1 MAKMHSR
8 ARGRS
13 GSKKPLTDKKP
24 SWVRY
29 KPKEVEMLVVKL
41 AKEEHSASAIG
52 LILRDSYGVPSVKSL
67 LEKSVTQLLKEK
79 KLETELPEDLQSLMK
94 RAAMIR
100 KHMSKNKKD
109 MTALRGLQLS
119 DAKILRLT
127 KYYKRTK
134 RLPANWVYKPEELK
148 MLAE

>member
-1 MAKMHSR
+1 MARMHSR

-29 KPKEVEMLVVKL
+29 KPKEVEMLAVKL
-41 AKEEHSASAIG
+41 AKEEHSPSAIG

-67 LEKSVTQLLKEK
+67 LGKSVTQLLKEK
-79 KLETELPEDLQSLMK
+79 KLEAELPEDLQSLMK
-94 RAAMIR
+94 KAAMIR
-100 KHMSKNKKD
+100 KHMSKNKHD
-109 MTALRGLQLS
+109 MTALRGIQLS

-127 KYYKRTK
+127 KYYKRVK
-134 RLPANWVYKPEELK
+134 RLPEDWEYKPEDSK